1 MTTET
6 AAAATTTPEAQ
17 KRAVILMP
25 ARMSHAEFVRQDW
38 VATAEEGTTIEDVLD
53 PNYWSNMAAQMKPY
67 DRIEVRVDTGEWLL
81 ELLVMNTD
89 RNWASVV
96 VLHQHDLQPEDGEVA
111 VPEAFAAKF
120 RGPLHRWCVVRKS
133 DNEVLE
139 SKLESKE
146 AASEWIRRYEQTIRR
161 VN

>member
-6 AAAATTTPEAQ
+6 AAPATTKPEAP

-38 VATAEEGTTIEDVLD
+38 VATAEEGTTVEDVLN
-53 PNYWSNMAAQMKPY
+53 PNFWSNMAAQMKPY

-96 VLHQHDLQPEDGEVA
+96 LLQQHELVPDAGDVP
-111 VPEAFAAKF
+111 VPEAFESIWK
-120 RGPLHRWCVVRKS
+120 GPQHRWCVIRKS
-133 DNEVLE
+133 DKEMLE
-139 SKLESKE
+139 TKLESKQ
-146 AASEWIRRYEQTIRR
+146 AGIDWIRRYEQTIRR